1 MCPADCLGA
10 LQHDCGSC
18 WQTHGTLGPKD
29 GKTWGLRLAGVES
42 GRCGVAQ
49 RGLGKSRVLD
59 VQGVVILIFGP
70 HFRYF
75 FAFLGNLAQKVLG
88 PGNRQFNSEALGQ
101 SLGWHVTATARGSTS
116 QVVETGPDFA
126 QNSSRSTSRITS
138 AALAPAPKA
147 AAAPAPSEPTEP
159 KATEPEATE
168 PEAGY
173 RSVVALGRPGR
184 KEQLEKGR
192 ANLAGKW
199 SLQSIHVYD
208 STILVAECPC
218 LCQFSGDKSCLPFVC
233 QCLVPWAGWFRFCLP
248 LVMLFVTHLFRLC
261 WCLSA
266 VLVLFATCWATKN
279 FECWKALMSRI
290 IKFSKES
297 FLSFSWQ
304 IAGPADQFWLKPFPG
319 K

>member
-1 MCPADCLGA
+1 MW
-10 LQHDCGSC
+10 LQQH
-18 WQTHGTLGPKD
+18 
-29 GKTWGLRLAGVES
+29 
-42 GRCGVAQ
+42 VA
-49 RGLGKSRVLD
+49 
-59 VQGVVILIFGP
+59 
-70 HFRYF
+70 
-75 FAFLGNLAQKVLG
+75 
-88 PGNRQFNSEALGQ
+88 
-101 SLGWHVTATARGSTS
+101 ARGRWWRWGQTWRKTPVAPRAASHPKPWRWSRRPKPRPRPLRS
-116 QVVETGPDFA
+116 QS
-126 QNSSRSTSRITS
+126 QRSSRQRSSRLGTEVWWHGATRKKGTVGEGKGKPCRKMIS
-138 AALAPAPKA
+138 AVYK
-147 AAAPAPSEPTEP
+147 
-159 KATEPEATE
+159 
-168 PEAGY
+168 
-173 RSVVALGRPGR
+173 
-184 KEQLEKGR
+184 
-192 ANLAGKW
+192 
-199 SLQSIHVYD
+199 HFYD

-218 LCQFSGDKSCLPFVC
+218 LCQFSGDKSYCLPFVC